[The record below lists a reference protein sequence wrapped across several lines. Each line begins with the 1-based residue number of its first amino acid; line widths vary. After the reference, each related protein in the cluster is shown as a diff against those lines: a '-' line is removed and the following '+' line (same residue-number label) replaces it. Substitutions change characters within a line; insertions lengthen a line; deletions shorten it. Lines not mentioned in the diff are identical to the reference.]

1 MPDLMSHL
9 IIGLIL
15 AELFNVKKKSIVI
28 LGALTPDLLSKMNL
42 VYLYLKI
49 PALVSFVSFH
59 TPFMSLLL
67 SILITQLFNYDKT
80 KIVLYFNLGSMSHY
94 LSDLSIRHF
103 TEVGTRLFFPFTNK
117 NYTLNLVWPNHSIYI
132 LIGSLIVYFI
142 IILIKYKKLSKSTTR
157 NL

>member
-9 IIGLIL
+9 IIALLL
-15 AELFNVKKKSIVI
+15 AEIFNIKKKSIVI

-42 VYLYLKI
+42 IYLYFKI

-67 SILITQLFNYDKT
+67 SMLIAPLFNYDKA
-80 KIVLYFNLGSMSHY
+80 KIILYFNLGSVSHY
-94 LSDLSIRHF
+94 LSDLTIKHF
-103 TEVGTRLFFPFTNK
+103 TEVGTRLFFPFVNK

-132 LIGSLIVYFI
+132 LVGSIIVYLIV
-142 IILIKYKKLSKSTTR
+142 ILAKHKNRTAAKI
-157 NL
+157 

>member
-15 AELFNVKKKSIVI
+15 AELFNIKKKSIVI

-42 VYLYLKI
+42 FYLYFKA

-67 SILITQLFNYDKT
+67 SMLTIPLFNYDKT
-80 KIVLYFNLGSMSHY
+80 KIVLYFNLGSVSHY

-117 NYTLNLVWPNHSIYI
+117 NYTLNLIWPNHSIYI
-132 LIGSLIVYFI
+132 LIGSAIVYLAV
-142 IILIKYKKLSKSTTR
+142 ILAKHKKSSKSVAR